1 MIVKIDND
9 TYEPVNS
16 ILNKSFVKETILEPK
31 RAATIPKSKI
41 NEIALGIFA
50 FWTNSVAANR
60 YCRIKETDIP
70 ISKFAK
76 Q

>member
-1 MIVKIDND
+1 MIVKIDKD

-16 ILNKSFVKETILEPK
+16 VLNKSFVTETILEPK

-50 FWTNSVAANR
+50 F
-60 YCRIKETDIP
+60 
-70 ISKFAK
+70 
-76 Q
+76 